1 MFNYKSI
8 IIKPNYPV
16 TISGT
21 GEDLFGAGPNNTP
34 SFKRIFARAGQGL
47 SVNTY
52 FNLSDPSSPSTG
64 HIEIAYEGDQSLP
77 TNLYV
82 ANTVFTNYLQPNTGG
97 TITSI
102 GNLTIN
108 GGLTVNNGGRNPFFF
123 VCGKIDGFT
132 GTILSD
138 YGKYA
143 YTSVRTAVGVYV
155 ISFTASHQVGA
166 NYSVVGSS
174 PGQHVA
180 ITAQA
185 TNSFTITN
193 YNTQHTTPADTTS
206 IYFQVPL

>member
-1 MFNYKSI
+1 M
-8 IIKPNYPV
+8 
-16 TISGT
+16 
-21 GEDLFGAGPNNTP
+21 
-34 SFKRIFARAGQGL
+34 
-47 SVNTY
+47 
-52 FNLSDPSSPSTG
+52 
-64 HIEIAYEGDQSLP
+64 
-77 TNLYV
+77 
-82 ANTVFTNYLQPNTGG
+82 QPNTGG
-97 TITSI
+97 TIATI

-143 YTSVRTAVGVYV
+143 YTSVRTAAGVYV
-155 ISFTASHQVGA
+155 VNFNATSPLGVD
-166 NYSVVGSS
+166 YSVVSSS

-193 YNTQHTTPADTTS
+193 YNTQHTTPADTAGV
-206 IYFQVPL
+206 YFQVPL